1 MSKRLTPRESLQ
13 SAHRSRLIV
22 RSVVGSW
29 VGGLTDANKDRFSEY
44 IDAYMDLPEV
54 SLPDLAHAISSDD
67 KLGPIYPKISNE
79 SLGKWIR
86 TIRGKEKDS

>member
-1 MSKRLTPRESLQ
+1 LAKSLSPRESL
-13 SAHRSRLIV
+13 RSTHEKRMVV

-29 VGGLTDANKDRFSEY
+29 LGGLKKAERDRFVEY
-44 IDAYMDLPEV
+44 VDAYVDLPEV
-54 SLPDLAHAISSDD
+54 SLPDLSSAVSSDE

-86 TIRGKEKDS
+86 TVYVKEEES